1 MNAEPFCRLSIPT
14 ARLRI
19 NSICYNFASFLRRER
34 HAIVAHPHG
43 ARTKRQ
49 SHPGC
54 IPLPIVLLLIAARFH
69 FRRNGDSYIGKS
81 LVSIHG
87 VMACMSLTCKAAKPE
102 ALPQHRT
109 TTPSDT
115 VTTGTLSLQT
125 LKARFCSSHALR
137 FRIKGTFCVGRCAC
151 YSRSLQTFRSS
162 NFASVRRGVQW
173 CSSAL
178 AAAVT
183 IMHRTTHRSA
193 KDERHAAQ
201 QSVDSDGGRHGKGK
215 RMKMQEVNEAACFT
229 ASIP

>member
-1 MNAEPFCRLSIPT
+1 M
-14 ARLRI
+14 
-19 NSICYNFASFLRRER
+19 
-34 HAIVAHPHG
+34 AHPHG
-43 ARTKRQ
+43 ARTKWQ

-54 IPLPIVLLLIAARFH
+54 IPLPIVLLHVASRFH
-69 FRRNGDSYIGKS
+69 FLRNGDSYIGKS

-102 ALPQHRT
+102 AVTSRTGVPSTRSCRQALPQHRT

-125 LKARFCSSHALR
+125 LKARFYSSHALR
-137 FRIKGTFCVGRCAC
+137 FRIKSTFCVGRCAC
-151 YSRSLQTFRSS
+151 YSRSLQTSPSS

-183 IMHRTTHRSA
+183 IMHRTTQRSA
-193 KDERHAAQ
+193 NDERHAAQ

-215 RMKMQEVNEAACFT
+215 RMKMQEVNKAACFT